1 MENIDIIAVEEP
13 IINETSQKNTKYNK
27 KEIINNPRLADKL
40 EELTRRGYFKS
51 DKKK

>member
-1 MENIDIIAVEEP
+1 MENDIIEVEKS
-13 IINETSQKNTKYNK
+13 IIDETSQKNTKYNK
-27 KEIINNPRLADKL
+27 KTIINNPRLAAKL